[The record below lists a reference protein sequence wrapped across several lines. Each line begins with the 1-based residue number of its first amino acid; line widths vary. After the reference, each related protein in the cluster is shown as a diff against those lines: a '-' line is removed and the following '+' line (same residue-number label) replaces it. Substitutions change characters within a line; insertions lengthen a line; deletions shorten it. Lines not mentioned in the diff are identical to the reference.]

1 MQSRISA
8 FGNKI
13 GRVRMISSID
23 RHTIKT
29 SDGVM
34 LAVSSAGDG
43 DAIAFVHEFSGDLRS
58 WAPQFADFQAGY
70 RCIAFNARGYP
81 PSNVPASLAA
91 YSQERAAD
99 DVAETLQALGVGKAH
114 LVGLSMGGFAV
125 LHTAIRHPAL
135 VASLVVAGCGY
146 GAKPSEQDA
155 YQVAMNREA
164 EHAEDIGMRA
174 YAEEMGAA
182 RYAKLLRAKDE
193 RAWELFVEQLTEHSI
208 DGMTMTLR
216 GVLARRP
223 SLWHLEEQLS
233 KMSCPVLLVVGD
245 EDTPCIEPNLFMKG
259 LLPDCALC
267 VMPRTGHL
275 PNLEEPARF
284 NEIIGRFIAS
294 VTDGSWERI
303 RKPFI

>member
-1 MQSRISA
+1 M
-8 FGNKI
+8 I
-13 GRVRMISSID
+13 GSVD

-29 SDGVM
+29 SDGVT
-34 LAVSSAGDG
+34 LAVTSAGDG

-58 WAPQFADFQAGY
+58 WAPQFAELEAGY

-81 PSNVPASLAA
+81 PSDVPASLSA

-99 DVAETLQALGVGKAH
+99 DVAETLQSLGVGKAH
-114 LVGLSMGGFAV
+114 LIGLSMGGFAV

-146 GAKPSEQDA
+146 GAKPSERESYHA
-155 YQVAMNREA
+155 AMNSEA
-164 EHAEDIGMRA
+164 EHAEKIGMRA
-174 YAEEMGAA
+174 YAEEMGDA

-193 RAWELFVEQLTEHSI
+193 RAWKLFVEQLTEHSVG
-208 DGMTMTLR
+208 GMAMTLR

-233 KMSCPVLLVVGD
+233 KISSPVLLVVGD
-245 EDTPCIEPNLFMKG
+245 EDTPCLEPNLFMKSI
-259 LLPDCALC
+259 LPDCALC

-284 NEIIGRFIAS
+284 NEIVGRFTAS
-294 VTDGSWERI
+294 VNDGSWERVRQSLI
-303 RKPFI
+303 

>member
-8 FGNKI
+8 FDKKSAA
-13 GRVRMISSID
+13 RMISSVD
-23 RHTIKT
+23 RHTITT
-29 SDGVM
+29 SDGVT

-81 PSNVPASLAA
+81 PSDVPASLSA

-99 DVAETLQALGVGKAH
+99 DVAEALRALGVGKAH

-155 YQVAMNREA
+155 YHAAMNREA
-164 EHAEDIGMRA
+164 GHAEEIGMRA

-193 RAWELFVEQLTEHSI
+193 RAWKLFVDELAEHSVG
-208 DGMTMTLR
+208 GMARTLR

-245 EDTPCIEPNLFMKG
+245 EDTPCLEPNLFLKSV
-259 LLPDCALC
+259 LPDCALC

-284 NEIIGRFIAS
+284 NAIIGRFIAS
-294 VTDGSWERI
+294 VTDGGWERV
-303 RKPFI
+303 RKSFT